1 MEYRDALW
9 IAHCYFQESIFSLIP
24 FYCKCKFINLF
35 IILSWN
41 MSLNGLKVLGFFF
54 IILEF
59 PQSLL
64 IQAAFPGYQ
73 SK

>member
-9 IAHCYFQESIFSLIP
+9 IAHYYFKESIFSLIP

-41 MSLNGLKVLGFFF
+41 MSLNGLKVLGFF
-54 IILEF
+54 
-59 PQSLL
+59 LL
-64 IQAAFPGYQ
+64 F
-73 SK
+73 